1 MEIMKLLFVILNGLL
16 IRLKVIENSRR
27 WLDAQLDWQAPI
39 SATDGIV

>member
-1 MEIMKLLFVILNGLL
+1 MEIMKLRLMSLNGLL